1 MGRDARHFE
10 PVENRKKP
18 ATVEGKS
25 AARITTS
32 DRYNWRYCGNAYP
45 RIQVRCALT
54 QRGSRWLMDAHAP
67 SGIIRPRRVA
77 VPGNR
82 MGKSTCRRN
91 GIHSNEMNESSGM
104 KEREKR
110 EDTGQKQTNRT
121 EKDWTKFPVTETSI
135 PVSSSFAVVKL
146 SQTHQ
151 EKNRQSTNRKFK
163 DGPGVTRAAATFPRL
178 GKKKKTVQNEKTTAA
193 QVKNRNGQSG

>member
-1 MGRDARHFE
+1 MNTLISVFVDPLFIFCVVRLWLWEPSRFGRDARHFE

-45 RIQVRCALT
+45 TIQL
-54 QRGSRWLMDAHAP
+54 LMDAHAP

-82 MGKSTCRRN
+82 MGKSTSTRN

-110 EDTGQKQTNRT
+110 EDTAQKQTNRT
-121 EKDWTKFPVTETSI
+121 P
-135 PVSSSFAVVKL
+135 
-146 SQTHQ
+146 Q
-151 EKNRQSTNRKFK
+151 
-163 DGPGVTRAAATFPRL
+163 
-178 GKKKKTVQNEKTTAA
+178 KKKKIGQNFLLPKPPFRFPVLCCCKA
-193 QVKNRNGQSG
+193 